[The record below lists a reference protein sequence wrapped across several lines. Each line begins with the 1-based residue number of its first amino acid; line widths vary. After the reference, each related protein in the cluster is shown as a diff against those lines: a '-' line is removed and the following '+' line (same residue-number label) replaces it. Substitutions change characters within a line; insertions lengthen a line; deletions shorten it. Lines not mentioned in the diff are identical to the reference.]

1 VSASAARASLDECE
15 RARGMQHGRR
25 QLITR
30 GFSVRGFSACGLGVQ
45 SYFSRAALRVLVLVG
60 TALCVAPAF
69 GEPTGRIIDLTHAFD
84 SETIYW
90 PTEEGFV
97 LEKGT
102 EGVVEQGYY
111 YAAHRFRM
119 AEHGGT
125 HIDAP
130 IHFHADG
137 WTVDEIPLDR
147 LVGPAVLVDVSDRCA
162 RDADHRAS
170 VADFEAWE
178 KQHGRIP
185 AGSIVLIRTGF
196 GRFWPDRKAYL
207 GTDERGV
214 PAVAKLHFPGLHP
227 DAARWLI
234 AERKIGAVGL
244 DTASIDHGP
253 SKQFETHRVLF
264 EANVPAF
271 ENLAAL
277 DELPPSGFSV
287 VALPIKIRGGS
298 GGPLRAIAILPDGG
312 AGSSALAPAS
322 D

>member
-1 VSASAARASLDECE
+1 VSAHGSI
-15 RARGMQHGRR
+15 ARG
-25 QLITR
+25 LSI
-30 GFSVRGFSACGLGVQ
+30 LGV
-45 SYFSRAALRVLVLVG
+45 AGV
-60 TALCVAPAF
+60 ALCATLAS
-69 GEPTGRIIDLTHAFD
+69 GELTGRIVDLTHAFD
-84 SETIYW
+84 SETIFW

-102 EGVVEQGYY
+102 EGVVEGGYY
-111 YAAHRFRM
+111 YAAHRFRT

-130 IHFHADG
+130 IHFHADR

-147 LVGPAVLVDVSDRCA
+147 LVGPAVLVDVSARCA
-162 RDADHRAS
+162 KDRDHRVLVS
-170 VADFEAWE
+170 DFEAWE

-185 AGSIVLIRTGF
+185 TASIVLIRTGF

-207 GTDERGV
+207 GTDERGAS
-214 PAVAKLHFPGLHP
+214 AVAKLHFPGLHP

-234 AERKIGAVGL
+234 AKRQIRAVGL

-253 SKQFETHRVLF
+253 SKHFETHRALF
-264 EANVPAF
+264 ESSVPVF
-271 ENLAAL
+271 ENLAGL
-277 DELPPSGFSV
+277 DELPATGFSV

-298 GGPLRAIAILPDGG
+298 GGPLRAIAILPDAA
-312 AGSSALAPAS
+312 AGSSAAVSTS